1 MPRKMSR
8 KSDRYLQPEGEM
20 LVRVLRLVDIGTQ
33 DGYQGSQ
40 ELQLRLTYE
49 CVEDVQ
55 TFKRK
60 DGTEITGPSLLDSTY
75 TQKLSSSAKFFK
87 VCKAAVGSAAVD
99 KEDFDPSD
107 IVGKYL
113 MLELEHKTS
122 QQGNKYVKIT
132 DHFRAAKDDIEEVKD
147 VKSDNDSFAWWLEEG
162 TDWDVFDNFP
172 EFIRDMISSCP
183 EYEELNEEEEE
194 EAPKTSRKSKK
205 KEEEKE
211 KEDDQDNLPFDKDG
225 KDKNPPARKSRRA
238 KSEDY

>member
-20 LVRVLRLVDIGTQ
+20 LVRVLRLIDLGTQ

-40 ELQLRLTYE
+40 ELQLRITYE

-60 DGTEITGPSLLDSTY
+60 DGTEITGPSLLDFSY

-87 VCKAAVGSAAVD
+87 MCKATVGTAAVD

-132 DHFRAAKDDIEEVKD
+132 DHFRAAKDDVEAVKD
-147 VKSDNDSFAWWLEEG
+147 IESDNASFAWWLEEG
-162 TDWDVFDNFP
+162 TDWDVFDTFP
-172 EFIRDMISSCP
+172 EFIRDMITSCP
-183 EYEELNEEEEE
+183 EYEELSDKDE
-194 EAPKTSRKSKK
+194 
-205 KEEEKE
+205 KEEEK
-211 KEDDQDNLPFDKDG
+211 KKNEDNENLPWDGDG
-225 KDKNPPARKSRRA
+225 KDKNSSARKSRRS
-238 KSEDY
+238 KSKDY